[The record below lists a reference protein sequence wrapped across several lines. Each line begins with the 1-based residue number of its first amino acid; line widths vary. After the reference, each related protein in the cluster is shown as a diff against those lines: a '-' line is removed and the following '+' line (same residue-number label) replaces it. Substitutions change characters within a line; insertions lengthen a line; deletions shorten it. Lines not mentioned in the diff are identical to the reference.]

1 MNEECHHA
9 MPTPPKVLPSNV
21 GIKNP
26 TKYRLAVLAALAL
39 PEVVPDKS
47 PNPLPRVYIDRGL
60 VQQFQ

>member
-1 MNEECHHA
+1 